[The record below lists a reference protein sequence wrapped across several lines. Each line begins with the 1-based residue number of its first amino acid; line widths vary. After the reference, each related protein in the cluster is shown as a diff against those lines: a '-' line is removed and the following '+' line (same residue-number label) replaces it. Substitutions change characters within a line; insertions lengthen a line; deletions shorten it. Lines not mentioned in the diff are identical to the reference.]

1 MFQPLLDAFIESTHL
16 DETTHKPP
24 LNIALANW
32 WPLKN
37 SEKKR
42 IQRLHFACY
51 PKTTLQNHFTQQ
63 PQ

>member
-1 MFQPLLDAFIESTHL
+1 MFQPLLDAFIDSTHL

-37 SEKKR
+37 SEKKGFR
-42 IQRLHFACY
+42 DFILHV
-51 PKTTLQNHFTQQ
+51 
-63 PQ
+63 

>member
-1 MFQPLLDAFIESTHL
+1 MFQPLLDAYTDSAHL

-37 SEKKR
+37 SEKKDSE
-42 IQRLHFACY
+42 ISFCMSS
-51 PKTTLQNHFTQQ
+51 
-63 PQ
+63 

>member
-1 MFQPLLDAFIESTHL
+1 MFQPLLDSYTDSTHL

-37 SEKKR
+37 SEKKGFR
-42 IQRLHFACY
+42 DFILHFI
-51 PKTTLQNHFTQQ
+51 L
-63 PQ
+63 